1 MSFSK
6 VTPLPEDFISPI
18 NVHVKIDGEIP
29 MPARKLLGQSSNP
42 SIFQDLPS
50 TLDMKIGDCI
60 GSGRSSRVFD
70 AEPLGLSPDNR
81 LPPLVAKFGIPGF
94 NRFILREA
102 WFYEEMQTLQGKVI
116 PQCYGLYY
124 ARIPRGTAAFIPWL
138 RGDSRPLWKNR
149 IPDLDNYIT
158 NEELLVRFIEKCA
171 RGKSSEDLARDESTL
186 NFIGNFNE
194 KYAEIVHQ
202 LDDFGFDFDRHD
214 IVVPVLILEKL
225 GKPYLALG
233 GKNWPMLKPIPENVE
248 CVHRCPCSNFM
259 R

>member
-1 MSFSK
+1 MTFNK
-6 VTPLPEDFISPI
+6 VAPLPEDFIKPI
-18 NVHVKIDGEIP
+18 DVYVKVDGEIP
-29 MPARKLLGQSSNP
+29 MPARKLMVQSSNP

-50 TLDMKIGDCI
+50 ILDMKIGDCI

-70 AEPLGLSPDNR
+70 AEPLSPDSR

-94 NRFILREA
+94 NKFILREA

-138 RGDSRPLWKNR
+138 RGESRTLWKDI
-149 IPDLDNYIT
+149 IPELDKYIS

-214 IVVPVLILEKL
+214 IVVPVIILEKL
-225 GKPYLALG
+225 GKPYLPLG

-248 CVHRCPCSNFM
+248 CVDNLALTV
-259 R
+259 